1 MNTVL
6 TFIQD
11 QLKSKHSSVS
21 RFLESSSRY
30 NRSSFYRLMNE
41 PFRISEEDILY
52 ISQEL
57 KLSDDDVLK
66 FRSIIK
72 GNQASSSDERL
83 ESIPDLV
90 FTKPDY
96 DSFRPS
102 EVEFISYPNSNSR
115 SIRSIKTYNEVI
127 SDILLGDN
135 KEITIKIRNCISSAS
150 SFSMHAFFDE
160 LRKKIVANK
169 IDIDIHI
176 EHIIT
181 IGKADDISKLI
192 LILKIAHNIMFCD
205 YNLYFLERE
214 CDELIDDNHLERQ
227 LNILENTM
235 TIHVNKI
242 GNSSDNSQDRSDD
255 LFFVFNLSNTVASRD
270 YCLMTSER
278 LIYDYY
284 SSIFEYLKTQLSQEQ
299 RVASRSAADINMD
312 ISNLKG
318 SQKKVLFKC
327 DPCLDSIVPKIWKEV
342 FTQIDNNNQ
351 WDGLEGFRKKL
362 DPNGIYSYKSN
373 KEFFQAQMDYLYIRF
388 HENEKMGLINIY
400 YTISFLKFIKDG
412 VLQETQES
420 LPAFSVELRKIQ
432 LLYMI
437 KCISKHYGCEGK
449 QQFYFFKRDRVS
461 SDLFMYVWD
470 NECLMSGNVESI
482 DMVATDFLCRDK
494 KIASLLYGVI
504 LDSLQKDI
512 ILSKE
517 ESIDFL
523 KWLFVSEP
531 INGTEQEIEEYLATQ
546 TDSLIE

>member
-11 QLKSKHSSVS
+11 QLKSQHSSVS

-57 KLSDDDVLK
+57 KLSDNDVLK

-96 DSFRPS
+96 ESFRPS
-102 EVEFISYPNSNSR
+102 EVEFISYSNSNSR

-242 GNSSDNSQDRSDD
+242 GNRSDNSQDQSDD

-270 YCLMTSER
+270 YCLMTSDR

-299 RVASRSAADINMD
+299 RVTSRSAADINMD

-342 FTQIDNNNQ
+342 FTQIDNNNR

-362 DPNGIYSYKSN
+362 DPNGIYGYKSN

-420 LPAFSVELRKIQ
+420 LPALSVELRKIQ

-437 KCISKHYGCEGK
+437 KCISEHYGCEGK
-449 QQFYFFKRDRVS
+449 QQFYFFKRDKVS

-482 DMVATDFLCRDK
+482 DMIATDFLCRDK
-494 KIASLLYGVI
+494 KISSLLYGII

-517 ESIDFL
+517 ESLDFL
-523 KWLFVSEP
+523 KWLYVSEP
-531 INGTEQEIEEYLATQ
+531 INGTEQEIEEYLTTQ